1 MGGGRAWG
9 GSFDPDSHPASRG
22 RSSRAGGREIE
33 SATAAAAATVGGGGS
48 AKSTDGGVTRWCF
61 SKQLTL
67 NKEKPAKQARTYR
80 LYNIKL
86 GGI

>member
-61 SKQLTL
+61 SGSALTTSGS
-67 NKEKPAKQARTYR
+67 QHRVARF
-80 LYNIKL
+80 
-86 GGI
+86 